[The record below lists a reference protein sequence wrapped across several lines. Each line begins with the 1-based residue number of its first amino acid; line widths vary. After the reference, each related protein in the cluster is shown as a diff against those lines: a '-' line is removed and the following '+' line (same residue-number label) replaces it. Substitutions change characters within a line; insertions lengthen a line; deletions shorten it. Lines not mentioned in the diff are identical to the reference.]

1 MKKFFMLLGLMIV
14 SFGLFITPVYAAE
27 GNTEPIIEE
36 EEVVEEEVEE
46 PIIEEEEPITEE
58 EEPVEEEPVEEEPVE
73 EESGLTLEEEEA
85 LFQAELSETL
95 AEIFAWI
102 GGFSGLG
109 ALLLFILRF
118 IRERGLLK
126 AIRDEVKSS
135 RESGDSSTLAVNRLV
150 EVVQTYSQREQAIEK
165 MVIGLIQV
173 SDLNPEAKRQII
185 EGLQNDSITVQDV
198 FAAGLVQVDAQIEES
213 AQIKTEIKQTTASLL
228 SKLAEKDEA

>member
-27 GNTEPIIEE
+27 GDPIEE
-36 EEVVEEEVEE
+36 VTEEV
-46 PIIEEEEPITEE
+46 IEEEEPITEE
-58 EEPVEEEPVEEEPVE
+58 EDEKEPITEDEKEPITDEEDEKEP
-73 EESGLTLEEEEA
+73 TLEEEEE
-85 LFQAELSETL
+85 LFQAELSATI

-109 ALLLFILRF
+109 ALLLFVLRF

-126 AIRDEVKSS
+126 AIRDEVKSA

-150 EVVQTYSQREQAIEK
+150 EVVQTYSKREQAIEK

-173 SDLNPEAKRQII
+173 SDLHPEAKRQII

-198 FAAGLVQVDAQIEES
+198 FAAGLIQVEAQVEQN

-228 SKLAEKDEA
+228 SKLAEKDEI